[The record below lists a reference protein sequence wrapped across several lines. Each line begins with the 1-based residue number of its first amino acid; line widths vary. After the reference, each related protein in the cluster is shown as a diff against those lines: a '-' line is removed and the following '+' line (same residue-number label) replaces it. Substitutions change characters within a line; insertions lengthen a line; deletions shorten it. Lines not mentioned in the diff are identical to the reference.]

1 MDNSANTLLIKNLPK
16 SVSDISSI
24 LPTKPL
30 EVKPFGR
37 QRMLISYA
45 NEVTAQNVLEQL
57 QQIEVAPGK
66 RLNAIIFRKMA
77 KSNVKA
83 KIPAKATTTSRSTQ
97 TKLQTS
103 DATVLPEIS
112 KYVSKLYAC
121 ESKLNFEQPPPPYL
135 KYAYPRITPDIL
147 DAISIALMSN
157 TRFYTQ
163 VLHLMNRMN
172 LEPPF
177 AAKPKGVRLTCGW
190 PRNVATQTTEEIV
203 VVAKSEGVKEVTVPT
218 EKSESELESSDE
230 DVSKVNK
237 LKEKTT
243 IQIKRKAMDELETQ
257 YKKKA
262 RQLLQATMQQKKCL
276 YEKTL
281 QEVVL
286 LTRSK
291 MCSNHQKLL
300 VNQEQTTLEPF
311 TPPTDLSEER
321 LTEEHLLA
329 LPIYK
334 NYQIGAPS
342 NKLYIKN
349 LAKDVCEEDLK
360 TLYARFIEID
370 KLEVKVM
377 QQGRMK
383 GQAFVTFNGLSE
395 VDLEAVVA
403 KALAE
408 TNGFVL
414 RQKPMV
420 VCYGKK
426 QLGLLETIYVDGESA
441 ADKSNTSSYL
451 NRLRKPQLTMQPYK
465 YLICVDFEAT
475 CWENHAPPNWREP
488 EIIEFP
494 AVLVNMQTGKVEA
507 EFQKFVMPI
516 ESPKLSAFCT
526 ELTGIKQKSVD
537 DGMPLQTAI
546 MMFQEWLRKELRTRN
561 LQLPKMSKDKPIGT
575 CAFVT
580 WTDWDFGVCL
590 AKECQRKRLKKPTYF
605 NQWID
610 LRAIFREWYKYRP
623 INFADAI
630 SHVGLTFKGREH
642 SGIDDAR
649 NLASLA
655 YKIANDGAPLAI
667 TKDLAPFQLNS
678 NCIL

>member
-262 RQLLQATMQQKKCL
+262 RQLLQATMQQKKVL
-276 YEKTL
+276 IREDTTGSSTTNTL
-281 QEVVL
+281 KNVFESPETVGKS
-286 LTRSK
+286 SK
-291 MCSNHQKLL
+291 IAVKLQPL
-300 VNQEQTTLEPF
+300 KEQTTLEPF

-426 QLGLLETIYVDGESA
+426 
-441 ADKSNTSSYL
+441 
-451 NRLRKPQLTMQPYK
+451 
-465 YLICVDFEAT
+465 
-475 CWENHAPPNWREP
+475 
-488 EIIEFP
+488 
-494 AVLVNMQTGKVEA
+494 
-507 EFQKFVMPI
+507 
-516 ESPKLSAFCT
+516 
-526 ELTGIKQKSVD
+526 
-537 DGMPLQTAI
+537 
-546 MMFQEWLRKELRTRN
+546 
-561 LQLPKMSKDKPIGT
+561 
-575 CAFVT
+575 
-580 WTDWDFGVCL
+580 
-590 AKECQRKRLKKPTYF
+590 
-605 NQWID
+605 
-610 LRAIFREWYKYRP
+610 
-623 INFADAI
+623 
-630 SHVGLTFKGREH
+630 
-642 SGIDDAR
+642 
-649 NLASLA
+649 
-655 YKIANDGAPLAI
+655 
-667 TKDLAPFQLNS
+667 
-678 NCIL
+678 